1 MHTTDLAELARS
13 IDADEA
19 VRRSVQR
26 RTLAVVVASQVL
38 GGAGLAAGITV
49 GALLARDMLGSD
61 SLTGAP
67 AALFTLGSALA
78 AFLVGRF
85 TQRWGRRTGL
95 GLGFAAGGVGAI
107 GVVLTAVAD
116 DVPLLFVSLFVYG
129 AGTATN
135 LQARYAG
142 TDLALP
148 TQRGTAVSVAMV
160 STTLGAVA
168 GPNLVEP
175 MGALALSL
183 GIPALAG
190 PFLLAAAAYLG
201 AGAVLLLLLRPDPFL
216 VAQHLD
222 HAPGLPPV
230 AVADVDADIDPAAV
244 DGEPEAASAPVAPDA
259 APARDRRAPGVVLG
273 ATIMVLTQVTMVA
286 IMTMTP
292 VHMRGHD
299 HALSAVGIVIGI
311 HIGAMYLPSLV
322 TGVLV
327 DRVGRIPMAIAA
339 AVTMLLAGTVAALA
353 PSDSLGL
360 LIVALTLLGLGWNFG
375 LIAGTALVVDATSPT
390 HRAKTQ
396 GSIDVLIALSG
407 AGASALSGLLLA
419 ATSYATV
426 AVVGGLLS
434 LLLVPVVVWARRAT
448 QRRRA
453 LGG

>member
-1 MHTTDLAELARS
+1 MTRIRTAPAADLAGVARA
-13 IDADEA
+13 IAADEA
-19 VRRSVQR
+19 ERARVQR

-49 GALLARDMLGSD
+49 GALLARDMIGSD
-61 SLTGAP
+61 SVTGAP
-67 AALFTLGSALA
+67 AALFTLGSALTA
-78 AFLVGRF
+78 YLVGRI
-85 TQRWGRRTGL
+85 TQRRGRRTGL
-95 GLGFAAGGVGAI
+95 GLGFAAGGAGAI
-107 GVVLTAVAD
+107 GVVVAAVTGS
-116 DVPLLFVSLFVYG
+116 VPLLFAALFVYG

-175 MGALALSL
+175 LGTLAVSF

-201 AGAVLLLLLRPDPFL
+201 AGIVLFLLLRPDPFL

-222 HAPGLPPV
+222 RAPGMPPV
-230 AVADVDADIDPAAV
+230 AEPAGRADAGA
-244 DGEPEAASAPVAPDA
+244 A
-259 APARDRRAPGVVLG
+259 APAAPAPRDRRPSPGVVLG
-273 ATIMVLTQVTMVA
+273 ATIMILTQASMVA

-292 VHMRGHD
+292 VHMRGHE
-299 HALSAVGIVIGI
+299 HALSAVGIVIGL

-327 DRVGRIPMAIAA
+327 DRIGRIPMAIAA
-339 AVTMLLAGTVAALA
+339 AVTMLLAGVVAALA

-360 LIVALTLLGLGWNFG
+360 LITALILLGLGWNFG

-396 GSIDVLIALSG
+396 GSIDVLIALAG
-407 AGASALSGLLLA
+407 AAASALSGLVLA
-419 ATSYATV
+419 ATDYATL
-426 AVVGGLLS
+426 AIAGGLLS
-434 LLLVPVVVWARRAT
+434 LLLVPVIAWARGAA
-448 QRRRA
+448 RRMRSP
-453 LGG
+453 GG